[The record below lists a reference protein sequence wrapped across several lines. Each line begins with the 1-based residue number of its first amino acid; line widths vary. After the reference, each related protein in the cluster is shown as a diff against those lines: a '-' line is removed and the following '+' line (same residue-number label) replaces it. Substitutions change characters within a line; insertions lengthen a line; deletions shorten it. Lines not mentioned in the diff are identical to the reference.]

1 MKKFIYI
8 SLILTVIFSSFSFTK
23 KEKSID
29 KLVQKIWK
37 TENIK
42 RVPIKVPDSLKHNLS
57 DSYILLQ
64 NDKVI
69 GYACYT
75 TAYGCQVGGCA
86 KPKDELNNEAAQAYE
101 TFDYIVVFDANF
113 SIKKIEI
120 AQYPGAYGYQIC
132 RRSWLKQFTG
142 KTPSL
147 KLNEDIDGV
156 SGATVSAQFLIDDLN
171 TVKANLDAIT
181 GEVVEL

>member
-1 MKKFIYI
+1 MKKTIYI
-8 SLILTVIFSSFSFTK
+8 SSFLLLIFSVFSFTK

-37 TENIK
+37 TEDIK

-57 DSYILLQ
+57 DSYILLKDDQ
-64 NDKVI
+64 VL

-86 KPKDELNNEAAQAYE
+86 KSSDPNAQAYE
-101 TFDYIVVFDANF
+101 TFDYIVIFDTNF
-113 SIKKIEI
+113 SIKKVEI

-142 KTPSL
+142 KTPNIE
-147 KLNEDIDGV
+147 LNKDVDGV
-156 SGATVSAQFLIDDLN
+156 SGATISAQFLVDDLN
-171 TVKANLDAIT
+171 MVKTNLDAIT
-181 GEVVEL
+181 SEAVSL

>member
-1 MKKFIYI
+1 MKNLIYI
-8 SLILTVIFSSFSFTK
+8 SLILLVVVGSFSFTN

-29 KLVQKIWK
+29 KLVKRVWK
-37 TENIK
+37 TESIK

-57 DSYILLQ
+57 DSYILLDGDQ
-64 NDKVI
+64 VM

-86 KPKDELNNEAAQAYE
+86 QPKDPNAQSYE
-101 TFDYIVVFDANF
+101 TFDYIVLFDTNF

-132 RRSWLKQFTG
+132 RRKWLDQFIG
-142 KTPSL
+142 KTPNIE
-147 KLNEDIDGV
+147 LNKDVDGV
-156 SGATVSAQFLIDDLN
+156 SGATVSAQFLVDDIN
-171 TVKANLDAIT
+171 VVKTNLEQIT
-181 GEVVEL
+181 SKKINL